1 LLWFH
6 EHGLDLPAR
15 RHNGEVTWRKPSYA
29 NDVVPADGTSDY
41 YQINA
46 WEPGRRVEFSEEFR
60 LRRANRAG
68 IIGGSSNAP
77 VPGAASGHI
86 RRSWSADSNDK
97 DTCAACD
104 FRVSCERF
112 NGWAKLD

>member
-1 LLWFH
+1 M
-6 EHGLDLPAR
+6 
-15 RHNGEVTWRKPSYA
+15 SC
-29 NDVVPADGTSDY
+29 PADGTSDY

-46 WEPGRRVEFSEEFR
+46 WERGRRVVSEEFR
-60 LRRANRAG
+60 LRRALRVIPVTPQSMQHATAAIDSVVRAIEDRVAHERG
-68 IIGGSSNAP
+68 
-77 VPGAASGHI
+77 SGHI

-112 NGWAKLD
+112 NGWAELD